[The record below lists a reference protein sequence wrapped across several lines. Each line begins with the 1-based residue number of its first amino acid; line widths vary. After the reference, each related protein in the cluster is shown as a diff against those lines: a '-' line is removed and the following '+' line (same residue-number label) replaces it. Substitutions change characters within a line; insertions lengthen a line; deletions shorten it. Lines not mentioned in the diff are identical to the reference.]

1 MKKKSINKKHFLILL
16 ISPMIISFIIN
27 SLIFLGPSYYPYHYS
42 EVIVHDTNDEYLF
55 TRHFNNFSS
64 YVKYEQ
70 IPDHLIKALIA
81 SEDKRFFKHHGLDY
95 GRIIKSAMT
104 NLINQDISQ
113 GGSTITQQYARTLY
127 LSNEKSLTRKI
138 KEALIAKKIEMTFTK
153 EEILEGYLNCIYF
166 GQNIYGINGA
176 SDYFY
181 HKNVGELTLSEAAM
195 LIGMIKAPSYY
206 SPEINMEIAK
216 KQQQKVLQQMKNQQ
230 MINES
235 QYLSALN
242 EKLLFYYSFSNDYS
256 KNTLYYYDAM
266 KNQLNE
272 SHILT
277 NTQQANGYQIF
288 SCLDKNIQNT
298 VEKTV
303 QKYHFSSEI
312 SIVVMKPY
320 SGDVLALLGG
330 KDYITSPFNRAIHA
344 KRQSGSAIKPL
355 LYYLA
360 LENGMTPLTKMK
372 SEPTTFYIQG
382 VGEYSPKNAN
392 EEYAYRDITML
403 EAIALSDNVYAT
415 KTNLLLGS
423 SRLKNLLELF
433 DVENVEANPTIGLG
447 TNTITPLQLT
457 AIYNTFASEGQYY
470 KPRFFRSVKIN
481 NKEYFHKPS
490 LKFSLSKENV
500 ILLNYMLCSPF
511 DEAFKSYATPSL
523 LKYKPQYRFSAKT
536 GTTDTDRWVIGFNP
550 HYTIC
555 VWMGNDKN
563 EPFKDGSLAKTIFQD
578 LANSLMEHHKDVFYT
593 TMNLTPFT
601 YQSTNGK
608 KSFTY
613 YIP

>member
-1 MKKKSINKKHFLILL
+1 MKKKKKGIFLILL
-16 ISPMIISFIIN
+16 VSPMIISFIIN
-27 SLIFLGPSYYPYHYS
+27 SLIFLGPGYYPYHYS
-42 EVIVHDTNDEYLF
+42 EVVVQDINDEYVF
-55 TRHFNNFSS
+55 TRHFNSFSS
-64 YVKYEQ
+64 YVEIEQ
-70 IPDHLIKALIA
+70 IPEHLIKALIA
-81 SEDKRFFKHHGLDY
+81 SEDKRFYKHHGLDY
-95 GRIIKSAMT
+95 GRIIKSAFT

-127 LSNEKSLTRKI
+127 LSNEKSISRKV
-138 KEALIAKKIEMTFTK
+138 KEALIAKKIEMTFSK
-153 EEILEGYLNCIYF
+153 EEILEGYLNCLYF
-166 GQNIYGINGA
+166 GQNIYGIGGA
-176 SDYFY
+176 ADYFY
-181 HKNVGELTLSEAAM
+181 HKNVEELTLGEAAI

-206 SPEINMEIAK
+206 SPEVNMVIAK

-230 MINES
+230 MIKES

-242 EKLLFYYSFSNDYS
+242 EELLFYYSFSKDYS

-272 SHILT
+272 SHLLT
-277 NTQQANGYQIF
+277 NTQQENGYEIS
-288 SCLDKNIQNT
+288 SCLDKKIQKI
-298 VEKTV
+298 VEKTI
-303 QKYHFSSEI
+303 QNYHFSSEI
-312 SIVVMKPY
+312 SVIVMKPY
-320 SGDVLALLGG
+320 SGDVLALVGG
-330 KDYITSPFNRAIHA
+330 KDYDTSPFNRAVNA

-403 EAIALSDNVYAT
+403 EAIALSDNIYAT
-415 KTNLLLGS
+415 KTNLFLGS
-423 SRLKNLLELF
+423 SKLKKILELF

-470 KPRFFRSVKIN
+470 KPRFFRSVKVN
-481 NKEYFHKPS
+481 NNEYFYNPS
-490 LKFSLSKENV
+490 FKFSLTKESV

-523 LKYKPQYRFSAKT
+523 LKYKPDYRFSAKT

-550 HYTIC
+550 HYTIS

-563 EPFKDGSLAKTIFQD
+563 EPFNEGSLAKNIFQD

-601 YQSTNGK
+601 YQSSNGK

-613 YIP
+613 YIS